1 MSQKHPSKH
10 KKKRN
15 ANPGRRI
22 ALFAI
27 IGGLALM
34 LIAGGIALYNPSPFP
49 TSSPTDV
56 SQIPDSHDEQ
66 GIPYP
71 DVPRIAIAEAKA
83 KYDAGTAIFVDVRS
97 LEEYQTRH
105 IPNAI
110 SLPAEELSSRV
121 DELAKDAEIITY
133 CT

>member
-1 MSQKHPSKH
+1 MSQKQPSKH

-27 IGGLALM
+27 IGGLALL
-34 LIAGGIALYNPSPFP
+34 LIAGGIALYNPTPPAS
-49 TSSPTDV
+49 SSPADV

-97 LEEYQTRH
+97 LEEYQARH

-110 SLPAEELSSRV
+110 SLPAEELASRV
-121 DELAKDAEIITY
+121 GELTKDAEIITY